1 MIYQSIKRVLA
12 SAFIFVLSLGMVG
25 AIYAESNGVPAALKD
40 LSIGGV
46 MYVSYQNGQQLNPSG
61 QLDSYNLF
69 TLKRGYL
76 DVKKGLISNFMV
88 RYTTDIT
95 RSNGSWNTRVKY
107 LYGKYS
113 LPQFLFFTQ
122 PGVEFGQVHVPWH
135 DFEESINGFRMQ
147 DPMFLERFGVFN
159 SADDGFTFG
168 ANFGG
173 ELSREYQA
181 NVNKHYAGRY
191 GSMQI
196 GVYNGGGYHA
206 AEMNE
211 NKVVEAR
218 VTIRPIPDIIPGL
231 QLTAL
236 DIYGKGNATT
246 PAAGDLPD
254 WTAFNGMVSY
264 QSEMVTLTGQYYTGS
279 GNQSGLALDG
289 NGNALDQ
296 SGYSI
301 FGALHLGNSSQYS
314 VIARYDMFD
323 SNTNSSSNDEEIL
336 MIGGVSWKMNSAAT
350 WLLDYQRKDH
360 SLDRLSAE
368 DRVQVTLQTKF

>member
-1 MIYQSIKRVLA
+1 MIYQRIKR
-12 SAFIFVLSLGMVG
+12 AFMGALIFVVSLGMVG
-25 AIYAESNGVPAALKD
+25 VIHAEDSGVPAALKH

-46 MYVSYQNGQQLNPSG
+46 MYLSYQNGQQLNPSG
-61 QLDSYNLF
+61 QLNPYNAF

-76 DVKKGLISNFMV
+76 DVKKGLTSNFMV

-95 RSNGSWNTRVKY
+95 RSNGSWNTRIKY

-159 SADDGFTFG
+159 SADDGLTFG

-191 GSMQI
+191 GSMQV

-218 VTIRPIPDIIPGL
+218 VTVRPIPDIIPGL

-236 DIYGKGNATT
+236 DIYGKGNVAT
-246 PAAGDLPD
+246 PPAGDLPD
-254 WTAFNGMVSY
+254 WTAFDGMVSY
-264 QSEMVTLTGQYYTGS
+264 QGAMLTLTGQYYTGS
-279 GNQSGLALDG
+279 GNQSGSAVDG
-289 NGNALDQ
+289 NGKALDQ
-296 SGYSI
+296 AGYSA
-301 FGALHLGNSSQYS
+301 FGAIHLGNSHQYS
-314 VIARYDMFD
+314 LIARYDMFD
-323 SNTNSSSNDEEIL
+323 SNANSSTNDEVSL
-336 MIGGVSWKMNSAAT
+336 LIGGVAWQMNQSAT

-360 SLDRLSAE
+360 SLNRLSAE